1 MKLLNP
7 QAWSEDLTRRNER
20 LGVGV
25 PREWLREGVR
35 VEEELSVR
43 PVPGLRDVPAIEV
56 GVEPNA
62 EERSLLVVRFPSGAV
77 EFCLPEEERPR
88 DLRSGGERE
97 TLERF
102 RVELPASSLVRRGVV
117 SQAIRLVLLRISSR
131 LVDAAARRG
140 LPRAAR
146 QVERWLWRRAGLREG
161 WHRVRVGADGMK
173 LLAAVPR
180 GDRGRVLLLL
190 HGTFS
195 STAASFRGLLTPA
208 VMGEL
213 EKLYPGGVFGFEHF
227 SFSRSLGENLAA
239 IARGVG
245 VEREGKG
252 EQWRGE
258 KSNAGDCGEAGMR
271 VLSDWDNRSTILD
284 ADVVAYSRGGLLARM
299 MVERGLVRCGRMVL
313 CATPNLGTPLASGR
327 RWRESLGWLANLL
340 ELCPDHP
347 LIDGAELV
355 ARGAIWLATRLT
367 ADLPGLADMQPDA
380 ELLRRLG
387 QSTPAV
393 EACYALAANYQPEGS
408 ALERLLD
415 LGSDRFFT
423 EPNDLVVPT
432 CGGWELGAENE
443 QLEDTSIGCFGPSG
457 NLCVDEGDVQH
468 LNLLRRPECGELL
481 LRALRGEPLGLPPLN
496 RNLFST
502 EHYARRSVRL
512 TSARQPDGISTSG
525 DSGIRGGRAVDGT
538 AESERS
544 DSWGERPRA
553 NAADRS
559 LQIMI
564 LGRPESIGMRSG
576 AWQTERRRGG
586 EAIILATYGGARVFQ
601 PFALSGRH
609 GDTIAGR
616 RFQRIISIHEK
627 INDRLAGRR
636 DRLPSA
642 RELRELGEHLFATLF
657 SGPVKSL
664 YDVARTE
671 QGSERLNIIITC
683 SIPWLAGKPWEL
695 AWDPLRRKFLATEDV
710 HLVRSV
716 FTAVPAERPPREQRP
731 LRILIVEA
739 QPADTAIL
747 SIEEERRRILHRF
760 QDLVAAGAAEVSVL
774 VAARPET
781 LHERLVESSL
791 RGRPFDI
798 VHFIGHGDFDSQA
811 REGCLLFLESE
822 GDAPLAVGVQTLRE
836 LLCNRGLQLVFLNA
850 CDTARQPGARDRGIA
865 QSLVA
870 GGLPAVVA
878 NQFPV
883 LDPSALA
890 FAERFY
896 WGLAQGN
903 TLGAAAREARIAV
916 NYSAGR
922 EAIDWAVPVLYA
934 RDPDD
939 VLCRPPARRL
949 EPLAGQRSSTSPQFS
964 PRTARVARV
973 GFADLSRDVT
983 GLSEIL
989 QRMNAVQDYFEF
1001 RPVQVS
1007 VPLDVWR
1014 RERDASSGRERTFLV
1029 ANELAEQLRGE
1040 VERLGVD
1047 YLACVT
1053 NWWVSESAG
1062 GDQNLLGWW
1071 SDERDCPVFVL
1082 STAGLALQDNPNR
1095 LYRTLTNEFVACC
1108 GGFLHDAHSPDGQGI
1123 AHLDGPADSVFR
1135 YDPGRNPNTIL
1146 TPLRIY
1152 EPQRNQLL
1160 NTLPRQIGRMQ
1171 ILAALD
1177 QLLASGS
1184 PP

>member
-1 MKLLNP
+1 
-7 QAWSEDLTRRNER
+7 
-20 LGVGV
+20 
-25 PREWLREGVR
+25 
-35 VEEELSVR
+35 
-43 PVPGLRDVPAIEV
+43 
-56 GVEPNA
+56 
-62 EERSLLVVRFPSGAV
+62 
-77 EFCLPEEERPR
+77 
-88 DLRSGGERE
+88 
-97 TLERF
+97 
-102 RVELPASSLVRRGVV
+102 
-117 SQAIRLVLLRISSR
+117 
-131 LVDAAARRG
+131 
-140 LPRAAR
+140 
-146 QVERWLWRRAGLREG
+146 
-161 WHRVRVGADGMK
+161 
-173 LLAAVPR
+173 
-180 GDRGRVLLLL
+180 
-190 HGTFS
+190 
-195 STAASFRGLLTPA
+195 
-208 VMGEL
+208 
-213 EKLYPGGVFGFEHF
+213 
-227 SFSRSLGENLAA
+227 
-239 IARGVG
+239 
-245 VEREGKG
+245 
-252 EQWRGE
+252 
-258 KSNAGDCGEAGMR
+258 
-271 VLSDWDNRSTILD
+271 
-284 ADVVAYSRGGLLARM
+284 
-299 MVERGLVRCGRMVL
+299 
-313 CATPNLGTPLASGR
+313 
-327 RWRESLGWLANLL
+327 LL

-347 LIDGAELV
+347 LIDGAELI
-355 ARGAIWLATRLT
+355 ARGAIWLATRFT
-367 ADLPGLADMQPDA
+367 ADLPGLAEMQPDA
-380 ELLRRLG
+380 ALLQRLG
-387 QSTPAV
+387 ESAPEA
-393 EACYALAANYQPEGS
+393 EACYVLAANYEPHGN

-415 LGSDRFFT
+415 LGSDRFFSQ
-423 EPNDLVVPT
+423 PNDLVVPAR
-432 CGGWELGAENE
+432 GGWELGAGSER
-443 QLEDTSIGCFGPSG
+443 LSDGSIACFGPGG
-457 NLCVDEGDVQH
+457 NLRAAEGDVQH
-468 LNLLRRPECGELL
+468 LNLLRWPECGDLL

-496 RNLFST
+496 RAEFSGGFP
-502 EHYARRSVRL
+502 RRSGPGPAARKPGVIS
-512 TSARQPDGISTSG
+512 SADKLEELGVSAMDG
-525 DSGIRGGRAVDGT
+525 A
-538 AESERS
+538 AESKRS
-544 DSWGERPRA
+544 ESSFELRRA
-553 NAADRS
+553 GGADQS

-564 LGRPESIGMRSG
+564 LGRPESMGWRPG
-576 AWQTERRRGG
+576 PWQPERRRGG

-642 RELRELGEHLFATLF
+642 RELRELGEHLFSTLF

-760 QDLVAAGAAEVSVL
+760 QDLVTAGAAELSVL

-781 LHERLVESSL
+781 LHERLVESSI

-865 QSLVA
+865 QSLVE

-878 NQFPV
+878 NQFSV

-896 WGLAQGN
+896 WGLAQGSS
-903 TLGAAAREARIAV
+903 LAAAAREARIAV

-949 EPLAGQRSSTSPQFS
+949 EPLAGQRSSTAPQFA

-973 GFADLSRDVT
+973 GVADLSRDVSE
-983 GLSEIL
+983 LSEVL
-989 QRMNAVQDYFEF
+989 RRMNAAQEYFEF
-1001 RPVQVS
+1001 RSVQVS

-1014 RERDASSGRERTFLV
+1014 RESDVASGRERTFLV

-1082 STAGLALQDNPNR
+1082 STAGLDLNSNPHNNALDHLSASVSPTHR
-1095 LYRTLTNEFVACC
+1095 VIINEFVACC

-1123 AHLDGPADSVFR
+1123 AHLEGPADSVFR
-1135 YDPGRNPNTIL
+1135 YDPERNPTTIL
-1146 TPLRIY
+1146 SPLRIY
-1152 EPQRNQLL
+1152 EPQCTRLL
-1160 NTLPRQIGRMQ
+1160 TTLPRRVGPAQLL
-1171 ILAALD
+1171 LAFD
-1177 QLLASGS
+1177 QLLASG
-1184 PP
+1184 

>member
-1 MKLLNP
+1 MEILNP
-7 QAWSEDLTRRNER
+7 QAWSTVPLLRGGQADSA
-20 LGVGV
+20 V
-25 PREWLREGVR
+25 PRAWLAEGVR
-35 VEEELSVR
+35 VEQELSVR
-43 PVPGLRDVPAIEV
+43 PQPGQREVPALEV
-56 GVEPNA
+56 AA
-62 EERSLLVVRFPSGAV
+62 EVRPGERSLLVVRFPSGAV
-77 EFCLPEEERPR
+77 EFCLPEVEPPR
-88 DLRSGGERE
+88 DARRGGEE
-97 TLERF
+97 KILERF
-102 RVELPASSLVRRGVV
+102 RVELPASSPVRRGVV

-131 LVDAAARRG
+131 LVDTVARRG
-140 LPRAAR
+140 LPQSAR
-146 QVERWLWRRAGLREG
+146 RVESWLWRRAGLSEG
-161 WHRVRVGADGMK
+161 WHRVHSMASGGLR
-173 LLAAVPR
+173 LERAAPQA
-180 GDRGRVLLLL
+180 GRGRMLLLL
-190 HGTFS
+190 HGTFT
-195 STAASFRGLLTPA
+195 STQASFAGLLTRP
-208 VMGEL
+208 VLTEL
-213 EKLYPGGVFGFEHF
+213 ERRYPGGVFGFEHF
-227 SFSRSLGENLAA
+227 SFSRSLGENLDAL
-239 IARGVG
+239 ARGLG
-245 VEREGKG
+245 VERKGKE

-258 KSNAGDCGEAGMR
+258 KSDGGDCGEGGMR
-271 VLSDWDNRSTILD
+271 VLSDWDNRSTIGE
-284 ADVVAYSRGGLLARM
+284 ADLVGYSRGGLLARM
-299 MVERGLVRCGRMVL
+299 ILERGLVRGGRLVL

-347 LIDGAELV
+347 LIDGAELI

-367 ADLPGLADMQPDA
+367 ADLPGLVDMQPDGA
-380 ELLRRLG
+380 LLRRLG
-387 QSTPAV
+387 ESAPPV
-393 EACYALAANYQPEGS
+393 EACYALAANYQPEGN

-415 LGSDRFFT
+415 LGSDRFFA
-423 EPNDLVVPT
+423 EPNDLVVST
-432 CGGWELGAENE
+432 YGGWELGAGSER
-443 QLEDTSIGCFGPSG
+443 LGDDAIACFGPGG
-457 NLCVDEGDVQH
+457 NLRVAAGDVQH
-468 LNLLRRPECGELL
+468 LNLLRQPECGRLL
-481 LRALRGEPLGLPPLN
+481 LRALRGEPLGLSSKQSPHPTPTSFPL
-496 RNLFST
+496 RQRPAAPTRSPSLPDPSLGRSPYST
-502 EHYARRSVRL
+502 NPDEAPLDSATHFLSP
-512 TSARQPDGISTSG
+512 SAR
-525 DSGIRGGRAVDGT
+525 
-538 AESERS
+538 
-544 DSWGERPRA
+544 PRTDA
-553 NAADRS
+553 
-559 LQIMI
+559 LEIMI
-564 LGRPESIGMRSG
+564 LGRPDSPGPRSVPWS
-576 AWQTERRRGG
+576 AERRRSS
-586 EAIILATYGGARVFQ
+586 EAIILATYRGARVYQ

-609 GDTIAGR
+609 GDTVAGR
-616 RFQRIISIHEK
+616 RFQRIISIYEK

-642 RELRELGEHLFATLF
+642 RELRELGANLFATLF

-683 SIPWLAGKPWEL
+683 AIPWLAGKPWEL
-695 AWDPLRRKFLATEDV
+695 AWDPLRQKFLATEDV

-760 QDLVAAGAAEVSVL
+760 QDLVSAGAAELSVL

-811 REGCLLFLESE
+811 REGCLLFLKSE

-865 QSLVA
+865 QSLVE

-896 WGLAQGN
+896 WGLAQGS

-949 EPLAGQRSSTSPQFS
+949 EPLAGQRSSTASQFTL
-964 PRTARVARV
+964 RAGRVARV
-973 GFADLSRDVT
+973 GFADLSRDLT
-983 GLSEIL
+983 GLGEIL
-989 QRMNAVQDYFEF
+989 QRMNAVQNYFEF

-1040 VERLGVD
+1040 VGRLGVD

-1071 SDERDCPVFVL
+1071 SDERDCPIFVL
-1082 STAGLALQDNPNR
+1082 STAGLNLQDNPDL

-1108 GGFLHDAHSPDGQGI
+1108 CGFLHDAHSPEGQGI
-1123 AHLDGPADSVFR
+1123 AHLDGPHDSLFR
-1135 YDPGRNPNTIL
+1135 YDPGRNPTTIL
-1146 TPLRIY
+1146 SPLRIH
-1152 EPQRNQLL
+1152 EPQRTRLL
-1160 NTLPRQIGRMQ
+1160 TTLPRRLGPT
-1171 ILAALD
+1171 
-1177 QLLASGS
+1177 QLLSAFEQLLVVC
-1184 PP
+1184 

>member
-1 MKLLNP
+1 MEILNP
-7 QAWSEDLTRRNER
+7 QAWSTVPLLR
-20 LGVGV
+20 GVQADSAV
-25 PREWLREGVR
+25 PRAWLREGVR
-35 VEEELSVR
+35 IDEELTVR
-43 PVPGLRDVPAIEV
+43 PQTGLREVPALEV
-56 GVEPNA
+56 GAEPRA
-62 EERSLLVVRFPSGAV
+62 GERSLLVVRLPSGAI
-77 EFCLPEEERPR
+77 EFCLPEERTESRGAERIA
-88 DLRSGGERE
+88 G
-97 TLERF
+97 ERF
-102 RVELPASSLVRRGVV
+102 RVELPASSPVRRGLV
-117 SQAIRLVLLRISSR
+117 SQAVRLVLLRISAR

-140 LPRAAR
+140 LPQSAR
-146 QVERWLWRRAGLREG
+146 RVERWLWRRAGLCEG
-161 WHRVRVGADGMK
+161 WHRVHS
-173 LLAAVPR
+173 AASGGLRLERAAPQA
-180 GDRGRVLLLL
+180 GRGRVLLLL

-195 STAASFRGLLTPA
+195 CTQASFGGLLNRPVLT
-208 VMGEL
+208 EL
-213 EKLYPGGVFGFEHF
+213 ERLYPGGLFGFEHF
-227 SFSRSLGENLAA
+227 SFSRSLGENLEALTGEIAA
-239 IARGVG
+239 ARA
-245 VEREGKG
+245 E
-252 EQWRGE
+252 
-258 KSNAGDCGEAGMR
+258 GMR
-271 VLSDWDNRSTILD
+271 ALRGGDDRSANLE
-284 ADVVAYSRGGLLARM
+284 ADLVGYSRGGLLARM
-299 MVERGLVRCGRMVL
+299 MLERGLVRGGRLVL

-347 LIDGAELV
+347 LIDGAELIT
-355 ARGAIWLATRLT
+355 RGAIWLATRVT
-367 ADLPGLADMQPDA
+367 ADLPGLAEMHPDA
-380 ELLRRLG
+380 ALLRRLG
-387 QSTPAV
+387 ESAPPI
-393 EACYALAANYQPEGS
+393 EAGYALAANYQPEGN

-415 LGSDRFFT
+415 LGSDRFFA

-432 CGGWELGAENE
+432 RGGWELRAGNE
-443 QLEDTSIGCFGPSG
+443 RLGDDAIACFGPGG
-457 NLCVDEGDVQH
+457 NLRADAGDVQH
-468 LNLLRRPECGELL
+468 LNLLRRPECGPLL
-481 LRALRGEPLGLPPLN
+481 LRALRGEPLGLSPTQTP
-496 RNLFST
+496 RP
-502 EHYARRSVRL
+502 
-512 TSARQPDGISTSG
+512 TSAPFPPGQPPAAATRASSTPEPSRSRSPHSANSDEPPV
-525 DSGIRGGRAVDGT
+525 DSAVHLLSPS
-538 AESERS
+538 ARPRS
-544 DSWGERPRA
+544 DALE
-553 NAADRS
+553 
-559 LQIMI
+559 IMI
-564 LGRPESIGMRSG
+564 LGRPDALGPRSVPWS
-576 AWQTERRRGG
+576 AERRRSG
-586 EAIILATYGGARVFQ
+586 EAIILATYRGARVYQ
-601 PFALSGRH
+601 PFALSGRQ

-616 RFQRIISIHEK
+616 RFQRIITIHEK

-642 RELRELGEHLFATLF
+642 RELRELGEHLFTTLF

-671 QGSERLNIIITC
+671 QGGERLNIIITC
-683 SIPWLAGKPWEL
+683 AIPWLAGKPWEF

-739 QPADTAIL
+739 QPAETAIL
-747 SIEEERRRILHRF
+747 SIEEERRRIMHRF
-760 QDLVAAGAAEVSVL
+760 RDLVAAGAAELSVL

-781 LHERLVESSL
+781 LHERLVESSI

-822 GDAPLAVGVQTLRE
+822 GDQPLAVGVQTLRE

-896 WGLAQGN
+896 WGLAQGSS
-903 TLGAAAREARIAV
+903 LGAAAREARIAV
-916 NYSAGR
+916 NYSSSR

-949 EPLAGQRSSTSPQFS
+949 EPLAGQRSSTSPRFT

-973 GFADLSRDVT
+973 GFADLSRDVM

-1040 VERLGVD
+1040 VERVGVD

-1071 SDERDCPVFVL
+1071 SDERDCPIFVL
-1082 STAGLALQDNPNR
+1082 STAGLELRGNIHSSAPNP
-1095 LYRTLTNEFVACC
+1095 LPSGVSLTQRVIINEFVACC
-1108 GGFLHDAHSPDGQGI
+1108 GGFLHDAHSREGDGI
-1123 AHLDGPADSVFR
+1123 AHFDGPADSVFR
-1135 YDPGRNPNTIL
+1135 YDPQRNPTTIL
-1146 TPLRIY
+1146 SPLRIC
-1152 EPQRNQLL
+1152 EPQRTQLL
-1160 NTLPRQIGRMQ
+1160 VTLPRRVDAEQLVGAFER
-1171 ILAALD
+1171 
-1177 QLLASGS
+1177 LLASG
-1184 PP
+1184 